1 MKRKS
6 ARTITL
12 FALVAALAVGAA
24 ALPHEPGSAARHD
37 SPYDLS
43 FIDMMM
49 MHHRQG
55 LEMARL
61 AEDRGQLPELK
72 EFAQRV
78 IADQEKDNSELQG
91 LRDRFYAGE
100 PKADK
105 MRMGGMTMTV
115 AEMQRTS
122 EADMR
127 KLQAAT
133 GGAFDRPVPRHPHE
147 TPPDGHQHVARRRE
161 AGRARGG
168 QRVRPHDH
176 RQTDEGHR
184 GDGSDEAE
192 GGRGAKG
199 DESPPLTG

>member
-6 ARTITL
+6 ARAITL

-55 LEMARL
+55 LAMARL

-105 MRMGGMTMTV
+105 MRMGGMTMTA
-115 AEMQRTS
+115 AEMRRTS

-133 GGAFDRPVPRHPHE
+133 GGEFDRLFLDILTKHHQMAISMSRDAVRRAEHAEVKEFARTTIAKQTKDIGEMAQMKRKAGGARKGTNHRH
-147 TPPDGHQHVARRRE
+147 
-161 AGRARGG
+161 
-168 QRVRPHDH
+168 
-176 RQTDEGHR
+176 
-184 GDGSDEAE
+184 
-192 GGRGAKG
+192 
-199 DESPPLTG
+199 